1 MLCPGCLQRPELQ
14 TLPSG
19 HFPKEPKKKTFSLL
33 QLPGEAYH
41 SGFNGRKFYCYFWAT
56 KSCPTLCDPMD
67 CSTRGF
73 PVLHYLP
80 EFAQIH
86 NHCVGDA
93 NQLSHPLLPP
103 SPPALNLPQHQVF
116 SNELALYIRWPKY
129 RASLIAQMVK
139 NVPAMRETRVWS
151 LGREDPWRREWQPT
165 PAFLP
170 GEFYGQKSNWL
181 ARVHV
186 VPKIRH
192 DWATNVYWSFS
203 FSVSPSKNIQ
213 VWFRDRFHL
222 LADQRTLKSLL
233 RQHNLKVKF
242 YCAQLSLWSNSH
254 KIIGN
259 TIALT
264 IQSFVLK
271 VMPML
276 FKMLSSSVIAFL
288 PRSKCLSIL

>member
-1 MLCPGCLQRPELQ
+1 MYLQCGRPEFDLWVGKTPGEGNGNLLQYSCLENSMDRRATGWLESMWLQRSDMTEQL
-14 TLPSG
+14 TL
-19 HFPKEPKKKTFSLL
+19 
-33 QLPGEAYH
+33 
-41 SGFNGRKFYCYFWAT
+41 
-56 KSCPTLCDPMD
+56 
-67 CSTRGF
+67 
-73 PVLHYLP
+73 
-80 EFAQIH
+80 I
-86 NHCVGDA
+86 
-93 NQLSHPLLPP
+93 
-103 SPPALNLPQHQVF
+103 
-116 SNELALYIRWPKY
+116 
-129 RASLIAQMVK
+129 
-139 NVPAMRETRVWS
+139 
-151 LGREDPWRREWQPT
+151 
-165 PAFLP
+165 
-170 GEFYGQKSNWL
+170 
-181 ARVHV
+181 
-186 VPKIRH
+186 
-192 DWATNVYWSFS
+192 YWSFS